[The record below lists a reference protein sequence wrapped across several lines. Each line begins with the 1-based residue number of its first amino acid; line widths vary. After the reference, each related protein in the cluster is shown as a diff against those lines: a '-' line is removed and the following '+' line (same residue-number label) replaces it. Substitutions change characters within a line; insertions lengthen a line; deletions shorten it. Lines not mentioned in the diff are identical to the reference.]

1 MNLRQ
6 VGNYRLETLLGVG
19 GMGDVYRAY
28 DTHRDRYVALKL
40 LPEALSG
47 DQEYLARFRRESNV
61 AARLRDP
68 HVIPIH
74 DFGEIDGRLFI
85 DMRLVDGSDIAT
97 LLKRNGRIAPQR
109 AAYLISQVAEAL
121 DAAHADHLVHR
132 DIKPSNILVTSSDFV
147 YVVDFGIARSFGGR
161 QTPLTHTGAYIGTLD
176 YMAPER
182 FIGHDIDGRADVYS
196 LACLLHECLTGAPP
210 FSGKDLPA
218 LMYAQLYS
226 DPPEASSLVEGIPPA
241 LDAVIARGMAKDPK
255 DRFQTAG
262 ALAAAAREALLDG
275 AAAPQM
281 TDPQPHTPAG
291 IAAAARQAAPPE
303 APASQ
308 TADLQPHTSTGTPDP
323 TRQAATT
330 AAAWPG
336 VAEPPGPEPEPA
348 GEPATQDLPHSPTQT
363 VTADGV
369 DDRGDARPPEN
380 RPEGTSLNPD
390 GSGPPSGGAP
400 DGPTRRPAWRRLG
413 VPILAAAAALAVA
426 IVLVVRASPGTKAGV
441 ASPIHSP
448 GSVTSLAAPTVAG
461 TIQVGQDPSF
471 VQVAPNG
478 KFAYITDVGAKAITV
493 LDTVTDKVSKTIPIP
508 EGPPQFVSFSNDGKT
523 AYVSVYNTN
532 GSGQPLIVFIDTAT
546 GQVTGQEPVTNH
558 TPGPS
563 QVSPND
569 RYLYVPNHN
578 SMTMSGGMTAMS
590 GPGQDDI
597 DVINTATKKLVGTI
611 TVAPNPHWIAVGQD
625 GLLYVTNHTSAKI
638 TIVNSNTNKVVKVFT
653 VGETPHA
660 IYTSPDRSRLAVTS
674 YGGAEVFIVS
684 TATNK
689 VVATIPVGREPL
701 DVEYTPDGRYICTT
715 NSEDNT
721 VSVIDAATNKVI
733 DTIKTGK
740 QPTSIDFLPNG
751 RQGYVTDEG
760 SGTVEILNFPIEAPS
775 SGSPGTY

>member
-1 MNLRQ
+1 MTLRQ
-6 VGNYRLETLLGVG
+6 VGNYRLETSLGVG
-19 GMGDVYRAY
+19 GMGEVYRAY

-109 AAYLISQVAEAL
+109 AVYLISQVAEAL

-196 LACLLHECLTGAPP
+196 LACLLHEFLTGAPP

-255 DRFQTAG
+255 DRFQAAG
-262 ALAAAAREALLDG
+262 ALAAAAREALL
-275 AAAPQM
+275 A
-281 TDPQPHTPAG
+281 
-291 IAAAARQAAPPE
+291 E
-303 APASQ
+303 APAPQ
-308 TADLQPHTSTGTPDP
+308 PMDLQPHTSTGTPDP

-336 VAEPPGPEPEPA
+336 VAEPPAPDPEPVGDPT
-348 GEPATQDLPHSPTQT
+348 TQDLPYSPAQT

-380 RPEGTSLNPD
+380 RPQGTSLNPD

-400 DGPTRRPAWRRLG
+400 DGPARRPAWRRLG

-426 IVLVVRASPGTKAGV
+426 IVLVVRASPGTKAGG
-441 ASPIHSP
+441 ASPTQNP
-448 GSVTSLAAPTVAG
+448 GSVLSLAPPTVAG
-461 TIQVGQDPSF
+461 TIQVGQNPSF

-532 GSGQPLIVFIDTAT
+532 GSGRPLIVFIDTAT
-546 GQVTGQEPVTNH
+546 GQVTGQVPVTNH

-578 SMTMSGGMTAMS
+578 SMTMSGAMRAMS

-597 DVINTATKKLVGTI
+597 DVINTATQKLVDTI
-611 TVAPNPHWIAVGQD
+611 TVAPNPHWITVGPD

-638 TIVNSNTNKVVKVFT
+638 TIVNPNTNKVVKVFT

-660 IYTSPDRSRLAVTS
+660 IYTSPDGSRLAVTS

-684 TATNK
+684 TATDK

-701 DVEYTPDGRYICTT
+701 DVEYTPDGRYICST

-760 SGTVEILNFPIEAPS
+760 SSTIEILNFRP
-775 SGSPGTY
+775 SPGTVNTYG